1 MQTEADAEAEGQA
14 RAIGYVST
22 IFLASFPPI
31 QSALKV
37 NGIKEGMRIQ
47 LDIPESEMAQA
58 VNLLRWR
65 EMPLE
70 VTIRPAQNNRADM
83 GNGKKQ
89 YNDQAG
95 RGAKSR
101 WASAEVEGT
110 NRDIRAGRQ

>member
-1 MQTEADAEAEGQA
+1 MLSGGVSDGMQTEADAEAEGQA
-14 RAIGYVST
+14 RAI
-22 IFLASFPPI
+22 
-31 QSALKV
+31 
-37 NGIKEGMRIQ
+37 GIKEGMRIQ